1 MKFMGT
7 MKIKVANEQLL
18 QEVKMNGGFL
28 KLDYS
33 NPLHF
38 QHMLD
43 ARGGEEYLKEKY
55 PLVYEIMCNTREH
68 HAKLKAEG
76 RSVATDMLAPGY
88 KKSAKIRYVNFKM
101 DSKLS
106 TASSIHRTEINP
118 TLTIA
123 SQIIDL
129 GNNQLIDGYAI
140 TGNSLASIEGYLE
153 QPSKALISTNDRKFH
168 VFSAFSTLTYSD
180 TGQTIEDAEY
190 HTSDVIKVKGVSTIV
205 KSVAVTHPEATKNPL
220 RQNTVIVYDRQGIAN
235 NDYDYYFPLAS
246 AGNNIKVQLPFEG
259 SATFDKDVT
268 PIPPTA
274 DNIRLELEHPN
285 FGTII
290 FNNHANIQFTVNGNV
305 LSWVFPTDW
314 KAQIFKKSFVSGT
327 NFDLY
332 CEMKVKVAFE
342 GGAPLDI
349 LVPITISSKNIDHA
363 DPSFKRIRKIN
374 IYWGCVG
381 KDTLIEMADGT
392 KKRIAEIQPGE
403 YVKDVYTGEA
413 IKVTDNISGY
423 EEEMMRA
430 EAQTGD
436 SILLTREHPV
446 LTERGMVMSK
456 NFEVAEVFVLKDEKS
471 FLKESYAVPYN
482 DKVYSLVLEKPT
494 CIFGNNFIIGD
505 FEAQQKAMSEEA
517 KIETTEM
524 KPNEYQIQWK
534 EFIAELNEACKV
546 ASLVE

>member
-1 MKFMGT
+1 MET
-7 MKIKVANEQLL
+7 MKVKVANEHFLK
-18 QEVKMNGGFL
+18 EVKMNGGVL

-43 ARGGEEYLKEKY
+43 TRGGEGYLKEKY
-55 PLVYEIMCNTREH
+55 PLVYEVMCNTREY
-68 HAKLKAEG
+68 HAKLKSEG
-76 RSVATDMLAPGY
+76 RSVAADMSAPGY
-88 KKSAKIRYVNFKM
+88 KNSAKIRYVNFNM
-101 DSKLS
+101 NSKLS
-106 TASSIHRTEINP
+106 TASSIHRTAINR

-123 SQIIDL
+123 SQVVDL
-129 GNNQLIDGYAI
+129 ANNQLIDGYAI
-140 TGNSLASIEGYLE
+140 TNNSTASMEGYLE
-153 QPSKALISTNDRKFH
+153 QPAKSLIAAKDRKFH

-180 TGQTIEDAEY
+180 TGKTVEETEY
-190 HTSDVIKVKGVSTIV
+190 HTSDVIKVRGVSTIV
-205 KSVAVTHPEATKNPL
+205 KSISVTHPEATKNPL
-220 RQNTVIVYDRQGIAN
+220 RQNTVIVYDRQGIVN

-246 AGNNIKVQLPFEG
+246 AGNNIKVQLQFEG
-259 SATFDKDVT
+259 SATFDTDVT
-268 PIPPTA
+268 PIPPTQ

-290 FNNHANIQFTVNGNV
+290 FNNYAGIKFTVNGNV

-314 KAQIFKKSFVSGT
+314 NAQLLKKSFVSGT

-332 CEMKVKVAFE
+332 CEMKVKVAF
-342 GGAPLDI
+342 GGEAPLDI

-374 IYWGCVG
+374 IFWGCVG
-381 KDTLIEMADGT
+381 KDTLIEMVDGS

-413 IKVTDNISGY
+413 VKVTDVMSGS
-423 EEEMMRA
+423 EEEMMKV
-430 EAQTGD
+430 EAHTGD
-436 SILLTREHPV
+436 SILLTKEHPV

-456 NFEVAEVFVLKDEKS
+456 NLEVAEVFVLKDEKS

-505 FEAQQKAMSEEA
+505 FEAQQKAMSEET
-517 KIETTEM
+517 KIENTEM
-524 KPNEYQIQWK
+524 KPDEYQKQWK
-534 EFIAELNEACKV
+534 DFVAELNEAYKEIEM
-546 ASLVE
+546 VE

>member
-1 MKFMGT
+1 MET
-7 MKIKVANEQLL
+7 MKIKVANEHFLK
-18 QEVKMNGGFL
+18 EVKMNGGVL

-38 QHMLD
+38 GHMLGM
-43 ARGGEEYLKEKY
+43 RGGEEFLKEKY
-55 PLVYEIMCNTREH
+55 PLVYEIMCNTREY
-68 HAKLKAEG
+68 HAKLKSEG
-76 RSVATDMLAPGY
+76 RSVAADTSAPGY
-88 KKSAKIRYVNFKM
+88 KNSAKIRYVNFKM

-106 TASSIHRTEINP
+106 TASSIHRTGINR

-123 SQIIDL
+123 SQVVDL
-129 GNNQLIDGYAI
+129 SNNQLIDGYAI
-140 TGNSLASIEGYLE
+140 TANNLASMEGYLE
-153 QPSKALISTNDRKFH
+153 QPARSLVAAKERKFH

-180 TGQTIEDAEY
+180 AGKTVEETEY
-190 HTSDVIKVKGVSTIV
+190 HTSDVIKVNGVSTLV

-220 RQNTVIVYDRQGIAN
+220 RQNTVIVYDRQGIVN
-235 NDYDYYFPLAS
+235 QDYDYYFPLAS
-246 AGNNIKVQLPFEG
+246 AGNNIKVQLQFDG
-259 SATFDKDVT
+259 SATFDKGVT
-268 PIPPTA
+268 PIPPTQ

-290 FNNHANIQFTVNGNV
+290 FNNYAGIKFTVNGNV

-314 KAQIFKKSFVSGT
+314 KAQLLKKSFVSGT

-332 CEMKVKVAFE
+332 CEMKVKVVV
-342 GGAPLDI
+342 GGGNPLDL
-349 LVPITISSKNIDHA
+349 LVPLTISSKNIDHA

-392 KKRIAEIQPGE
+392 KKRIADIQPGE

-413 IKVTDNISGY
+413 VKVTDNMSGF
-423 EEEMMRA
+423 EKEMMRVDA
-430 EAQTGD
+430 HTDD
-436 SILLTREHPV
+436 SILLTKEHPV

-456 NFEVAEVFVLKDEKS
+456 NLEVAEVFVLKDEKS
-471 FLKESYAVPYN
+471 FLKESYVVPYN

-505 FEAQQKAMSEEA
+505 FEAQQKAMSEET
-517 KIETTEM
+517 KIEKTEM
-524 KPNEYQIQWK
+524 KPDEYQKEWK
-534 EFIAELNEACKV
+534 LLVDDMNELYKNV
-546 ASLVE
+546 GVIV